1 MFEKGLVF
9 PLPSCIVVWVGVLES
24 MGYLGWITERGVDC
38 DVAFA
43 DMASLYS
50 PQPVVASSLY
60 KVVVNWGM
68 SMYVYPQKY
77 RYQNRTVVKYT
88 MTAVN
93 PLEACW
99 LDVVSEYLLSFRQFE
114 LGASNIGVDERS
126 GVKIVV
132 RRRNVGRCRRTAD
145 ES

>member
-24 MGYLGWITERGVDC
+24 MGYLGWIMERGVDC

-68 SMYVYPQKY
+68 SMYVHPQNY
-77 RYQNRTVVKYT
+77 RYQNRTVMNST
-88 MTAVN
+88 RTCSRLN
-93 PLEACW
+93 PQPM
-99 LDVVSEYLLSFRQFE
+99 V
-114 LGASNIGVDERS
+114 
-126 GVKIVV
+126 
-132 RRRNVGRCRRTAD
+132 
-145 ES
+145 